1 MVRIC
6 ATVRIR
12 IVAKRLVKLR
22 LGGFRPFGRPP
33 GPRPGGPRGGLLG
46 RAFDMSAPKSCLEIV
61 KTAQRGPAA
70 RWADDRRAAGI
81 GRLALSYWLGSP
93 WRWSGDSASVR
104 RRPCR
109 ATKTAPKIS
118 PQPPRT
124 KLNLS
129 NVLSQRCETENA
141 GFLALRNPRPGFR
154 RWRPRPASSA
164 VFPTLERR
172 LIYPIL

>member
-1 MVRIC
+1 MDGGNGPHLRDG
-6 ATVRIR
+6 IR

-22 LGGFRPFGRPP
+22 LGGFRSFGRPP

-46 RAFDMSAPKSCLEIV
+46 RAFDMSAPRSCLEIV

-81 GRLALSYWLGSP
+81 GRLALSYWLG
-93 WRWSGDSASVR
+93 GGQVDSASVR

-118 PQPPRT
+118 PQPT

-129 NVLSQRCETENA
+129 NGLSQRCETENA
-141 GFLALRNPRPGFR
+141 GFLALRNPRPSFR